1 MRDIRKELIE
11 MLVAEVKP
19 AVGCTEPV
27 AVALACAKA
36 KELLGEDIEENRILV
51 SPSIYKNGMCVGIPG
66 TDRLGLK
73 ISVAMGFV
81 GGHSENGL
89 TVLETLSQAEVE
101 ESEKYMDTTP
111 IDVVPAQT
119 KDKVFI
125 EVNLRGKN
133 NIAKVV
139 IKEKH
144 DNFVYLQKNQEVLL
158 DTGDYNPEEE
168 IKVADENTTTTKKKE
183 TLMDTTNVKEIVK
196 NVENME
202 FEDIKFLLDGV
213 KMNLEMAD
221 YGLEHKAGI
230 GVGFGIKKAKEE
242 GYMADDLMTEAMMLT
257 AAASDARMAGIKMPV
272 MSSNGSGNHGL
283 TAILP
288 IVAYNNKYP
297 QSDEKLAKALAISHL
312 ITGYI
317 KNYTGRLSAVCG
329 CGVAASTGSAAGI
342 AWLMDEDIAHI
353 KGAIENMI
361 ANLSGMICDGAKAGC
376 ALKLSSAASAAIQSA
391 IIAKQGF
398 HVPPKNGIVGDKVEQ
413 SIKNLGKVSDEGM
426 QITDEVIIDVMND
439 INRVK

>member
-1 MRDIRKELIE
+1 MRDIRKELIDI
-11 MLVAEVKP
+11 LIAEVKP
-19 AVGCTEPV
+19 ALGCTEPV

-36 KELLGEDIEENRILV
+36 KELLGEEIVENRILV

-66 TDRLGLK
+66 TERLGLK
-73 ISVAMGFV
+73 IAVAMGFV

-89 TVLETLSQAEVE
+89 TVLETLDETQVR

-111 IDVVPAQT
+111 IDIVPAQT

-125 EVNLRGKN
+125 EVDLRGKN

-144 DNFVYLQKNQEVLL
+144 DNFIYLQRNHEILL
-158 DTGDYNPEEE
+158 DTGEYNQEVDA
-168 IKVADENTTTTKKKE
+168 KAADKNTVIKKE
-183 TLMDTTNVKEIVK
+183 TFMDTTNVKEIVK
-196 NVENME
+196 NVENMDL
-202 FEDIKFLLDGV
+202 EDIKFLLDGV
-213 KMNLEMAD
+213 KMNLEIAD
-221 YGLEHKAGI
+221 YGLENKAGI

-288 IVAYNNKYP
+288 IVAYSNKFP
-297 QSDEKLAKALAISHL
+297 QNDEKLAKALAISHL
-312 ITGYI
+312 VTGYI

-329 CGVAASTGSAAGI
+329 CGVAASTGAAAGI
-342 AWLMDEDIAHI
+342 SWLMDEDITHI

-376 ALKLSSAASAAIQSA
+376 ALKLASAASAAVQSA

-398 HVPPKNGIVGDKVEQ
+398 HVLPKNGIVGDKVEQ
-413 SIKNLGKVSDEGM
+413 SIRNLGKVSDEGM
-426 QITDEVIIDVMND
+426 TVTDEVIIDVMND
-439 INRVK
+439 INKVK

>member
-1 MRDIRKELIE
+1 MRDIRKELIDI
-11 MLVAEVKP
+11 LIAEVKP
-19 AVGCTEPV
+19 ALGCTEPV

-36 KELLGEDIEENRILV
+36 KELLGEEIVENRILV

-66 TDRLGLK
+66 TERLGLK
-73 ISVAMGFV
+73 IAVAMGFV

-89 TVLETLSQAEVE
+89 TVLETLDETQVR

-111 IDVVPAQT
+111 IDIVPEQT

-125 EVNLRGKN
+125 EVDLRGKN

-144 DNFVYLQKNQEVLL
+144 DNFIYLQRNHEILL
-158 DTGDYNPEEE
+158 DTGEYNQEVDA
-168 IKVADENTTTTKKKE
+168 KAADKNTVIKKE
-183 TLMDTTNVKEIVK
+183 TFMDTTNVKEIVK
-196 NVENME
+196 NVENMDL
-202 FEDIKFLLDGV
+202 EDIKFLLDGV
-213 KMNLEMAD
+213 KMNLEIAD
-221 YGLEHKAGI
+221 YGLENKAGI

-288 IVAYNNKYP
+288 IVAYSNKFP
-297 QSDEKLAKALAISHL
+297 QNDEKLAKALAISHL
-312 ITGYI
+312 VTGYI

-329 CGVAASTGSAAGI
+329 CGVAASTGAAAGI
-342 AWLMDEDIAHI
+342 SWLMDEDITHI

-376 ALKLSSAASAAIQSA
+376 ALKLASAASAAVQSA

-413 SIKNLGKVSDEGM
+413 SIRNLGKVSDEGM
-426 QITDEVIIDVMND
+426 TVTDEVIIDVMND
-439 INRVK
+439 INKVK